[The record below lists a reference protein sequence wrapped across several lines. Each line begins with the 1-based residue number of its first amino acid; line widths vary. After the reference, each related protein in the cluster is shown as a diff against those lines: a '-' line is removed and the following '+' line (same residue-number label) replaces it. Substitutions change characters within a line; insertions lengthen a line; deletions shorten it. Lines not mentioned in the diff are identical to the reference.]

1 MGCSSCKQ
9 KKEAT
14 VDFKSVNE
22 LAGGDVTRN
31 SDGSP
36 RLAMKLFST
45 VSIILLSPLIVLL
58 VIYIAI
64 HSILMEKN
72 TFDSGKIASKLSSV
86 LGKKPVDR
94 SYKTDVNQ
102 YSVEETEEV

>member
-22 LAGGDVTRN
+22 LAGGNATKN

-36 RLAMKLFST
+36 RIAFKVFSA

-64 HSILMEKN
+64 HAILMEKN
-72 TFDSGKIASKLSSV
+72 TFDSGSIASKLSSV
-86 LGKKPVDR
+86 LGKKSVDKN
-94 SYKTDVNQ
+94 YKTDVNQ
-102 YSVEETEEV
+102 YSVEETE